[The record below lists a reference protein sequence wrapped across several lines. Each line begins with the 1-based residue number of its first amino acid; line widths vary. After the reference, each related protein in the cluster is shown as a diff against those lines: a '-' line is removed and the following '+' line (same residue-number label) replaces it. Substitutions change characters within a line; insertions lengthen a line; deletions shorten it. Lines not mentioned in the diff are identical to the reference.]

1 MKHTLT
7 KQVMLHNHNI
17 AAFKKPVLLNKRIF
31 YKRAGLAALCALSL
45 PLSGCGKKVDLQ
57 PRAGKTMPVT
67 PEGAPKQPTAEELMT
82 PPVQARPERS
92 DEILRR
98 SEQRPTDEFD
108 LPPPG
113 GQ

>member
-1 MKHTLT
+1 MS
-7 KQVMLHNHNI
+7 NI
-17 AAFKKPVLLNKRIF
+17 FINETALRQAAPLKKPLLLNKRT
-31 YKRAGLAALCALSL
+31 GLAALCALTL
-45 PLSGCGKKVDLQ
+45 PLAACGKKVDLQ
-57 PRAGKTMPVT
+57 PGAGKTMPVT
-67 PEGAPKQPTAEELMT
+67 PAGAPKQPTAEELMT

-113 GQ
+113 K

>member
-1 MKHTLT
+1 MT
-7 KQVMLHNHNI
+7 KAPENHVFGN
-17 AAFKKPVLLNKRIF
+17 KCVGLNKRADNKHIF
-31 YKRAGLAALCALSL
+31 SKRGGLAALCVLSL
-45 PLSGCGKKVDLQ
+45 GLAGCGKKVDLQ
-57 PRAGKTMPVT
+57 PRAGKVLPVMPA
-67 PEGAPKQPTAEELMT
+67 GAPKQPTAEDLMT

-113 GQ
+113 A

>member
-1 MKHTLT
+1 MIKAPN
-7 KQVMLHNHNI
+7 KQVALGK
-17 AAFKKPVLLNKRIF
+17 AVAFKKPLLMNKRV
-31 YKRAGLAALCALSL
+31 GLAALCALTL
-45 PLSGCGKKVDLQ
+45 PLAACGKQVDLQ
-57 PRAGKTMPVT
+57 PGAGKTMPVT

-82 PPVQARPERS
+82 PTVQARPERS

-113 GQ
+113 K

>member
-1 MKHTLT
+1 MSNIFNNEVTLR
-7 KQVMLHNHNI
+7 Q
-17 AAFKKPVLLNKRIF
+17 AAPFKKPLLLN
-31 YKRAGLAALCALSL
+31 KRAGLAALCALTL
-45 PLSGCGKKVDLQ
+45 PLAACGKKVDLH
-57 PRAGKTMPVT
+57 PSAGKAMPVT
-67 PEGAPKQPTAEELMT
+67 PAGAPKQPTAEELMT

-113 GQ
+113 K